1 MDRGPVFSG
10 GAAALKRRATVSRG
24 RPIPALL
31 AAAALALG
39 NGPVPGAGHAQG
51 GPSAEAPPAP
61 GTRLHFEKTLFV
73 QRTAEGR
80 VFAET
85 RRVAPGE
92 SLHRILTR
100 EYQIPEEALPAF
112 VRAFRAANPGVDP
125 DRLAAGQ
132 VVRVPFK
139 VEEGLPASAPPA
151 AAAAPPTYTVQP
163 GDNLWRILRDRFGV
177 PRDQI
182 QEALAAVA
190 RANPGIRDLNRLHVG
205 QRLAVPPVP
214 GAVPGAQGAGP
225 AVPPSYRTALDLL
238 RELRCQVA
246 EDGETFV
253 PLSRGRTLRLDGKDF
268 PVVSGP
274 AGGKVILDPGN
285 RLSAALV
292 RALRDEWGYACV
304 AGVDPDPEAY
314 LGAILPRL
322 GFFELSEGQ
331 RAIPLGRG
339 TELLA
344 LARWTVVPRPQDLW
358 EGSVHLLFSPGSLLD
373 PRLVLAARRAGY
385 AVHPLGSTLL
395 GAGTDPSGS
404 SPAPPAPAEL
414 PMADPAQGASHL
426 LSLLGVSHRVRP
438 EVECDLGGGV
448 RYRLTPLLTL
458 RTGGLDYAV
467 PPPEPAR
474 AEAVLTRAG
483 YFTVPWLPG
492 AAPLNI
498 LGDLLALLGLPHSRL
513 TVDAPAG
520 EALRLRVSGIAL
532 QEPGLGELLYPH
544 RLGPDRLEPK
554 GRDPLLF
561 LTEAHLP
568 EAGASLLLDQGLLP
582 WLIR

>member
-1 MDRGPVFSG
+1 M
-10 GAAALKRRATVSRG
+10 SRG
-24 RPIPALL
+24 LPIL
-31 AAAALALG
+31 AFLGTAALALG
-39 NGPVPGAGHAQG
+39 SGLFPGGGHAQG

-73 QRTAEGR
+73 QRTADGR

-85 RRVAPGE
+85 RRVEPGE

-139 VEEGLPASAPPA
+139 VEEGLPPSAPPA
-151 AAAAPPTYTVQP
+151 AAAAPPAYTVQP

-177 PRDQI
+177 PREQI

-190 RANPGIRDLNRLHVG
+190 RANPGVRDLNRLHVG
-205 QRLAVPPVP
+205 QRLTIPSLP
-214 GAVPGAQGAGP
+214 GAVPATEGAGP
-225 AVPPSYRTALDLL
+225 VGPSVPPSYRTALDLL

-246 EDGETFV
+246 ENGETFV
-253 PLSRGRTLRLDGKDF
+253 PLSRGRTLRLEGRDF

-274 AGGKVILDPGN
+274 AGGKVILDPRG

-292 RALRDEWGYACV
+292 RALREEWGYACV
-304 AGVDPDPEAY
+304 AGVDPDPEVY

-322 GFFELSEGQ
+322 GFFELSEGE
-331 RAIPLGRG
+331 RSIPLGRG

-373 PRLVLAARRAGY
+373 PRLVLASRRAGY
-385 AVHPLGSTLL
+385 AVHPLGPAVL
-395 GAGTDPSGS
+395 GAGSEPSGS
-404 SPAPPAPAEL
+404 SLAPLPLAEL

-458 RTGGLDYAV
+458 RFGGLDYAV
-467 PPPEPAR
+467 PPAEPAR
-474 AEAVLTRAG
+474 AEAMLTRAG

-498 LGDLLALLGLPHSRL
+498 LGDLLALLGVPHSRP
-513 TVDAPAG
+513 TVEAPAG
-520 EALRLRVSGIAL
+520 EALRLRVSGILL
-532 QEPGLGELLYPH
+532 QEPELAELLYPN
-544 RLGPDRLEPK
+544 RPGPGAPSDGPASRI
-554 GRDPLLF
+554 F
-561 LTEAHLP
+561 LTEAQLP
-568 EAGASLLLDQGLLP
+568 PPGASLLLDQNLLP
-582 WLIR
+582 WLVR

>member
-1 MDRGPVFSG
+1 
-10 GAAALKRRATVSRG
+10 VSRG
-24 RPIPALL
+24 LSILALL
-31 AAAALALG
+31 GSAALALG
-39 NGPVPGAGHAQG
+39 SGLAPGPGHARG
-51 GPSAEAPPAP
+51 DAPPEAPPPP
-61 GTRLHFEKTLFV
+61 GTRLTFEKTLFV
-73 QRTAEGR
+73 QRTPDGR

-85 RRVAPGE
+85 RRVEPGE
-92 SLHRILTR
+92 NLHRILTR
-100 EYQIPEEALPAF
+100 EYQIPEEALPAL

-139 VEEGLPASAPPA
+139 VEEGIAAPAPPA

-163 GDNLWRILRDRFGV
+163 GDNLWRILRDRLGV
-177 PRDQI
+177 PRERM

-205 QRLAVPPVP
+205 QQLTLPPLP
-214 GAVPGAQGAGP
+214 GTGLGAGSAVEAAGAP
-225 AVPPSYRTALDLL
+225 VPPSYRTALELL

-246 EDGETFV
+246 EEGETFV
-253 PLSRGRTLRLDGKDF
+253 PLSRGRTLRLEGRDF

-274 AGGKVILDPGN
+274 AGGKVILDPGR

-292 RALRDEWGYACV
+292 RALREEWGYACV

-322 GFFELSEGQ
+322 GFFELSEGE
-331 RAIPLGRG
+331 RSIPLGRG

-385 AVHPLGSTLL
+385 AVHPLGPAVL
-395 GAGTDPSGS
+395 GAGSEPPGS
-404 SPAPPAPAEL
+404 SPAPAALAEL
-414 PMADPAQGASHL
+414 PMADPAQGASRL

-458 RTGGLDYAV
+458 RFGGLDYAV
-467 PPPEPAR
+467 PPAEPAR

-483 YFTVPWLPG
+483 YFTIPWPPG
-492 AAPLNI
+492 VAPLNI
-498 LGDLLALLGLPHSRL
+498 LGDLLALLGVPHSRPTL
-513 TVDAPAG
+513 EAPAG
-520 EALRLRVSGIAL
+520 EALRLRLSGIVL
-532 QEPGLGELLYPH
+532 QEPGLAELLYP
-544 RLGPDRLEPK
+544 DRAGSQAPS
-554 GRDPLLF
+554 GGQAARIF
-561 LTEAHLP
+561 LTDAQLP
-568 EAGASLLLDQGLLP
+568 PPGASLLRDQNLLP
-582 WLIR
+582 WLVR